1 MSAGHS
7 LEARVISPP
16 RPGRRERRRRET
28 RERIFRAAARLF
40 AEHGF
45 AATTV
50 EDITE
55 AADVGKGTFF
65 NYFPSKEHVL
75 AVLAE
80 IQRGKIAWAV
90 KEMRHRREPVYL
102 ILRRLV
108 HALAEEPGR
117 SRALSRS
124 LLSAMLSSEAVRGV
138 INENVVRAQKL
149 VAEII
154 TTGQERGEVRRDR
167 SPLQLAVLLQRAA
180 FGTIVLW
187 SLSEEENL
195 DRWLDATFR
204 TVWDG
209 IRTPGTRSK
218 RAKEAKG

>member
-1 MSAGHS
+1 M
-7 LEARVISPP
+7 ISPP

-209 IRTPGTRSK
+209 IRTRNSFQARKGSEGVTTC
-218 RAKEAKG
+218 EANAFR